1 MLQYIYTTIFFNQ
14 NHLWQLLSS
23 ISDPPRSERT
33 KRPTSY
39 TTCLTPPATNSNGCA
54 ADTHR
59 TAGVARLEAL
69 RFHGAKWGHFAI
81 CLCFY
86 PQEYHCHFFSIF
98 APSKPPPMSR
108 CRTYPFVHPLR
119 GCGNTRGDAHPYQ
132 APVPVGTWWAGDL
145 RPCRAFAPNG
155 MRDATT
161 NILAHVTFP
170 PHRHDGKTM
179 DTLSLQHR
187 RHNVPPLQ
195 QLSILH
201 SQFFILSHLLRKRT
215 RLRNRPI
222 LLWRKVLQQ

>member
-1 MLQYIYTTIFFNQ
+1 
-14 NHLWQLLSS
+14 
-23 ISDPPRSERT
+23 
-33 KRPTSY
+33 
-39 TTCLTPPATNSNGCA
+39 
-54 ADTHR
+54 
-59 TAGVARLEAL
+59 
-69 RFHGAKWGHFAI
+69 
-81 CLCFY
+81 
-86 PQEYHCHFFSIF
+86 
-98 APSKPPPMSR
+98 MSC

-187 RHNVPPLQ
+187 RHDVTALP
-195 QLSILH
+195 
-201 SQFFILSHLLRKRT
+201 QFFILHSSFLIGLTPSPQKNATRKPAYPT
-215 RLRNRPI
+215 LAHDI
-222 LLWRKVLQQ
+222 TAAT